1 MNSAEIQE
9 ACALCEA
16 TGGEMVWQ
24 DDRCR
29 VIRVEGR
36 EGADYPG
43 FCRVVWQTHV
53 REMTDLSAGDR
64 QHLMRV
70 VYAVESIVRALYRPD
85 KINLASLGHLT
96 PHLHWHVIP
105 RWNDDPNFPAP
116 IWAESPRRCESTPSI
131 PLIARL
137 TSVSTKML
145 HDRLLVVLASESKGS
160 SV

>member
-1 MNSAEIQE
+1 MNSSEIQE

-16 TGGEMVWQ
+16 TGGELVWQ

-43 FCRVVWQTHV
+43 FCRVVWQGHV
-53 REMTDLSAGDR
+53 REMTDLSAVDR
-64 QHLMRV
+64 QHLMHV
-70 VYAVESIVRALYRPD
+70 VYAVESIIRELYRPD
-85 KINLASLGHLT
+85 KINLASLGNLT

-116 IWAESPRRCESTPSI
+116 IWSETHHRHTKSPLPATMVN
-131 PLIARL
+131 
-137 TSVSTKML
+137 TVNTVML
-145 HDRLLVVLASESKGS
+145 RNRLLHVLENEEKDTSA
-160 SV
+160 